1 MGEVM
6 NNWQVKLAHD
16 RVLLTGAGSG
26 IGRSLA
32 IEMADLG
39 VTVYGMGRRKDALE
53 ETASMVTGSG
63 RVVPLSG
70 DITKPESVEEVFS
83 AIEADGGPVQA
94 FANLAVDVNY
104 MPALDLTNEIFY
116 EQTRS
121 ALFGVFHIISRWA
134 KPLVAAGLPGVGAIV
149 SSALCR
155 DGTPG
160 IAHSSAARAG
170 AEALI
175 KTLSREWAQYGIR
188 LNAMGL
194 GAVIVPRTEPAYR
207 SGAMDESIQ
216 QIALHRPAEIREA
229 SAPLM
234 FLLSEA
240 ASYMTGE
247 VMIVDGGLR
256 LPPMVVPKFRW
267 SATAAWDEKVA
278 DVAVGTEA

>member
-1 MGEVM
+1 MKD
-6 NNWQVKLAHD
+6 WQVRLAHD

-26 IGRSLA
+26 IGRALA

-39 VTVYGMGRRKDALE
+39 ATVYGMGRRKAPLE
-53 ETASMVTGSG
+53 ETASMVTGTG
-63 RVVPLSG
+63 RVVPLAG
-70 DITKPESVEEVFS
+70 DITEPDSVEQVFS

-104 MPALDLTNEIFY
+104 MPALDLTPGIFH

-121 ALFGVFHIISRWA
+121 ALWGVFHIISRWA

-175 KTLSREWAQYGIR
+175 KTLASEWAQYGLR

-207 SGAMDESIQ
+207 SGAMDESIN
-216 QIALHRPAEIREA
+216 QIALRRPAKISEA

-267 SATAAWDEKVA
+267 SGTAAWDEKSA
-278 DVAVGTEA
+278 EVAVGTEA

>member
-1 MGEVM
+1 M

-16 RVLLTGAGSG
+16 RALVTGAGSG
-26 IGRSLA
+26 IGRGLA
-32 IEMADLG
+32 IEMANLG
-39 VTVYGMGRRKDALE
+39 VTVYGMGRRKAPLE
-53 ETASMVTGSG
+53 ETASLVTGPG
-63 RVVPLSG
+63 KVVPLAG
-70 DITKPESVEEVFS
+70 DITDVDSVEQVFS

-104 MPALDLTNEIFY
+104 MPALDLTPGIFY

-121 ALFGVFHIISRWA
+121 ALWGVFHVISRWA

-175 KTLSREWAQYGIR
+175 KTLAREWAQYGLR

-207 SGAMDESIQ
+207 SGVMDESVS
-216 QIALHRPAEIREA
+216 QIALQRPAAIPEA
-229 SAPLM
+229 FAPLM

-267 SATAAWDEKVA
+267 SATAAWDQKVA
-278 DVAVGTEA
+278 DVAVGTAV